1 MSTGRS
7 VVIRSLTPS
16 ALALVVAVAASGCGM
31 ESDTAAGA
39 APTSAPTSGAS
50 SARASASIACD
61 GSGQLLGA
69 GSTAQGN
76 AIDLWRNEFESAC
89 PSVTVNYG
97 GGGSGAGVQQF
108 NSGKVAFAGTDAAL
122 SPAEVDAS
130 KQVCTGGRGIDL
142 PMVGG
147 LISVVFNVTGVDR
160 LVLDGPTT
168 AKIFDSQI
176 TTWND
181 PAIVALNP
189 GTSLPDAPIQA
200 FHRGDDSGTTA
211 NLTAYLAAASNG
223 AWGHPAGK
231 AWAGKGGQSAN
242 GSAGVAAQVKQV
254 DNSIGYAE
262 LSFAQTNNL
271 KSAAISTG
279 AAQPVEAN
287 AANAAAT
294 LATAQ
299 VTGTDGDLALN
310 LDYAI
315 KDENAY
321 PLVLV
326 TYEVVCDK
334 GNKASALPALKSF
347 LSYTSS
353 DAGQQAIAPIG
364 YVPLP
369 EALTSKVRTAVSG
382 LA

>member
-7 VVIRSLTPS
+7 VVIRSLAPS
-16 ALALVVAVAASGCGM
+16 MAALVVVVAASGCGV

-39 APTSAPTSGAS
+39 APTSGS
-50 SARASASIACD
+50 ASAAIACG

-76 AIDLWRNEFESAC
+76 AIDLWRTEFESAC

-130 KQVCTGGRGIDL
+130 KQVCAGGRGIDL

-147 LISVVFNVTGVDR
+147 LISIVFNVAGVDR
-160 LVLDGPTT
+160 LVLDGPT
-168 AKIFDSQI
+168 AARIFDSQI

-181 PAIVALNP
+181 PAVVALNP

-200 FHRGDDSGTTA
+200 LHRGDDSGTTA

-223 AWGHPAGK
+223 VWGYPAGK
-231 AWAGKGGQSAN
+231 AWVARGGQSAN
-242 GSAGVAAQVKQV
+242 GSAGVSAQVKQV
-254 DNSIGYAE
+254 DNSIGYVE
-262 LSFAQTNNL
+262 LSFAETNNL

-279 AAQPVEAN
+279 AAEPVEAN
-287 AANAAAT
+287 AANAATT
-294 LATAQ
+294 LAKAQ
-299 VTGTDGDLALN
+299 ITGTDGDLALN

-315 KDENAY
+315 KDANAY

-334 GNKASALPALKSF
+334 GNKASTLPALKSF
-347 LSYTSS
+347 LTYTSS

>member
-1 MSTGRS
+1 M
-7 VVIRSLTPS
+7 IRSLTPS
-16 ALALVVAVAASGCGM
+16 VLALALAVAAAGCGS
-31 ESDTAAGA
+31 ESDSEAGA
-39 APTSAPTSGAS
+39 PPT
-50 SARASASIACD
+50 SASIACD

-76 AIDLWRNEFESAC
+76 AIDLWKTTYGSAC
-89 PSVTVNYG
+89 PHVTVNYG

-108 NSGKVAFAGTDAAL
+108 NTGKVAFAGTDAAL
-122 SPAEVDAS
+122 APAEVDAS

-147 LISVVFNVTGVDR
+147 LISIVFNISGVDK

-189 GTSLPDAPIQA
+189 GTALPDAPIQA
-200 FHRGDDSGTTA
+200 IHRADDSGTTA
-211 NLTAYLAAASNG
+211 NLTAYFAAASNG
-223 AWGHPAGK
+223 AWANPAGK
-231 AWAGKGGQSAN
+231 SWTGRGGQSAN

-254 DNSIGYAE
+254 DNAIGYVE
-262 LSFAQTNNL
+262 LSFAQTSKL
-271 KSAAISTG
+271 KSAAIDTG
-279 AAQPVEAN
+279 AAAPVDAT
-287 AANAAAT
+287 AANAATT
-294 LATAQ
+294 LAKAQ
-299 VTGTDGDLALN
+299 ITGTDGDLTLS
-310 LDYAI
+310 LDYAT
-315 KDENAY
+315 KDANAY

-334 GNKASALPALKSF
+334 GNKPSTLPALKSF
-347 LSYTSS
+347 LAYTSS
-353 DAGQQAIAPIG
+353 DTGQQAIAPIG

-369 EALTSKVRTAVSG
+369 QELTSKVQTAVAG